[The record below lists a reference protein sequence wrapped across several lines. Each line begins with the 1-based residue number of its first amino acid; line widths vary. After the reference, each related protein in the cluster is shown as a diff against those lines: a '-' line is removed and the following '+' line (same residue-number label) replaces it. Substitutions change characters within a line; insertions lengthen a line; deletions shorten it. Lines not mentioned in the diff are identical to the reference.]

1 MKHFKKIL
9 LIPLF
14 LITACLIMTGCAKTA
29 VQEETENKAA
39 IEAADVAS
47 IQDFTDQQ
55 FAQQLVKAN
64 YEDFQSRVDSGEVVI
79 SRIFDND
86 LAQRWKTFTEKHG
99 AIQKAEVAE
108 TNKTDDGYNCKLILT
123 GEDGKMMALTITYDK
138 GGYPLSTLIED
149 YTDDATKT
157 VGSKMG
163 EAGINIVVGLGVVFL
178 ILTFLTFFISLFK
191 YLNVAGRK
199 EGGTC
204 TEACQGTCPDS
215 SSCTCSSGSCGNSAC
230 RKRRTDCGNYRGNC
244 RFRRHFGISERICR
258 PFYQKTE
265 FKQMALSQVH
275 GGIEN
280 EELYYYG

>member
-138 GGYPLSTLIED
+138 GGYPLSTIIED

-178 ILTFLTFFISLFK
+178 ILTFLTFFIYAVQISECR
-191 YLNVAGRK
+191 RK
-199 EGGTC
+199 E
-204 TEACQGTCPDS
+204 
-215 SSCTCSSGSCGNSAC
+215 
-230 RKRRTDCGNYRGNC
+230 RR
-244 RFRRHFGISERICR
+244 RRHLHRSLSGHLSRQQLLHLQLRLLRKFRLPE
-258 PFYQKTE
+258 TE
-265 FKQMALSQVH
+265 
-275 GGIEN
+275 N
-280 EELYYYG
+280 

>member
-1 MKHFKKIL
+1 MKGGIGMKHFKKIL

-178 ILTFLTFFISLFK
+178 ILAFLTFFISLFK

-199 EGGTC
+199 KAAAPAPKPVRAPVQTAAPAPAAPAPAEIPLAGNGELIAVITAAIAASEGTSASPNGYVVR
-204 TEACQGTCPDS
+204 S
-215 SSCTCSSGSCGNSAC
+215 IRRLNSNKW
-230 RKRRTDCGNYRGNC
+230 R
-244 RFRRHFGISERICR
+244 
-258 PFYQKTE
+258 
-265 FKQMALSQVH
+265 
-275 GGIEN
+275 
-280 EELYYYG
+280 

>member
-1 MKHFKKIL
+1 MKGGIGMKHFKKIL

-178 ILTFLTFFISLFK
+178 ILTFLTLFIYLFK
-191 YLNVAGRK
+191 YLNVAGGKKAAPAPKPVRAPVQTAAPAPAAPAPAEIPLAGNGELIAVITAAIAAS
-199 EGGTC
+199 EGTSASPNGYVVR
-204 TEACQGTCPDS
+204 S
-215 SSCTCSSGSCGNSAC
+215 IRRLNSNKW
-230 RKRRTDCGNYRGNC
+230 R
-244 RFRRHFGISERICR
+244 
-258 PFYQKTE
+258 
-265 FKQMALSQVH
+265 
-275 GGIEN
+275 
-280 EELYYYG
+280 